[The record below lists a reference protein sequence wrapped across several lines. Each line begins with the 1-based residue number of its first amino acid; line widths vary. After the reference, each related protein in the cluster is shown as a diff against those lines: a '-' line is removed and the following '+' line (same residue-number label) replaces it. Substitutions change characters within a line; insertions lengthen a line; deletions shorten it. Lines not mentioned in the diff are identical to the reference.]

1 MAPKIRL
8 QMAQTRGGSW
18 CGKAALLGHKIPLMP
33 LQADVARALKTSAM
47 GDKGAKVQDGDQ
59 TKWPQVRETIL
70 DIDCPE
76 AKQKIPRS
84 HGSQDASAWEEQMK
98 SNLPV
103 QRTICTDVHI
113 EVRVK

>member
-1 MAPKIRL
+1 M
-8 QMAQTRGGSW
+8 
-18 CGKAALLGHKIPLMP
+18 
-33 LQADVARALKTSAM
+33 
-47 GDKGAKVQDGDQ
+47 
-59 TKWPQVRETIL
+59 RETIR

-103 QRTICTDVHI
+103 QRTICTDVRV
-113 EVRVK
+113 EVRVKWDKIICDAFFGKQIVRRGAGRTLVILHEM